1 LSYILIQKSKFLSFF
16 QSTPQDSGG
25 SDVQTGTKSLAE
37 LYARCTALT
46 MTSSI
51 VKTVT
56 GLLIHARDAVDER
69 GLEVLNSAP
78 IITKLMPNILASI
91 LSLAVV
97 DPSSAVQVVTLIQ
110 EMLPSVACLNN
121 LVLLKDSENGSVASE
136 DDVELPVQHYAW
148 VRNYESRK
156 INFESKKHSFCFE

>member
-1 LSYILIQKSKFLSFF
+1 
-16 QSTPQDSGG
+16 
-25 SDVQTGTKSLAE
+25 
-37 LYARCTALT
+37 

-56 GLLIHARDAVDER
+56 ALLVRARDAVDER

-91 LSLAVV
+91 LSLAVI
-97 DPSSAVQVVTLIQ
+97 DPASAVQVVTLIQ

-121 LVLLKDSENGSVASE
+121 LVMLRESE
-136 DDVELPVQHYAW
+136 DGSESSDDEIELPVQHYAW
-148 VRNYESRK
+148 VRK
-156 INFESKKHSFCFE
+156 

>member
-1 LSYILIQKSKFLSFF
+1 MSI
-16 QSTPQDSGG
+16 STPQDSGG
-25 SDVQTGTKSLAE
+25 ADVQTGTKSLAE
-37 LYARCTALT
+37 MYARCTALT

-56 GLLIHARDAVDER
+56 ALLVRARDAVDER

-91 LSLAVV
+91 LSLAVI
-97 DPSSAVQVVTLIQ
+97 DPASAVQVVTLIQ

-121 LVLLKDSENGSVASE
+121 LVLLRESE
-136 DDVELPVQHYAW
+136 DGSDASDDDEIELPVQHYAW
-148 VRNYESRK
+148 VRTLTDFYV
-156 INFESKKHSFCFE
+156 CF